1 LKNRRLEDKE
11 SKIKA
16 LHYEGMAN
24 GEFRIKE
31 RNMVKFMRFFSNDM
45 GIDLG
50 TANTCV
56 FVSGKGV
63 VLMEPSIVTINK
75 TTKEVVAVGNEAKRM
90 LGKTP
95 TNIVAMKP
103 MKDGV
108 IADFEA
114 CGSMLKYFIEQ
125 AKNPK
130 HRFVLPPR
138 IVIAV
143 PSGITSV
150 ERRAVKET
158 ALKAGARVVYLVEEP
173 MAAAIGVE
181 MPVSEPCGSFILD
194 IGGGTT
200 EMAVIS
206 LGGIVL
212 TKSLRVAGNEMDE
225 AIIDYMKKKYNLLI
239 GEKTAEEIKIR
250 IGSAFPL
257 DEELTVEVNGRS
269 LVEGLPKMI
278 KINSEEIREA
288 LKDTLSQISNAI
300 RDILEETP
308 PELSSDLIEKG
319 VTIAGG
325 GALLKG
331 IDRLISH
338 ETKLPVIVADDPL
351 KAVVRGTGRML
362 EEAQYFKQFPQE

>member
-1 LKNRRLEDKE
+1 
-11 SKIKA
+11 
-16 LHYEGMAN
+16 
-24 GEFRIKE
+24 
-31 RNMVKFMRFFSNDM
+31 MVKFMRFFSNDM

-56 FVSGKGV
+56 FVNGKGV
-63 VLMEPSIVTINK
+63 ILQEPSIVTINVA
-75 TTKEVVAVGNEAKRM
+75 TKEVVAVGNEAKRM

-95 TNIVAMKP
+95 SNIVAMKP

-114 CGSMLKYFIEQ
+114 CGSMLKYFIEC
-125 AKNPK
+125 AKTPR

-158 ALKAGARVVYLVEEP
+158 ALKAGARLVHLVEEP
-173 MAAAIGVE
+173 MAAAIGVGL
-181 MPVSEPCGSFILD
+181 PVAEPCGSFILD

-212 TKSLRVAGNEMDE
+212 TRSLRIAGNEMDE

-239 GEKTAEEIKIR
+239 GERTAEEIKIK

-257 DEELTVEVNGRS
+257 EDELTMDVNGRS
-269 LVEGLPKMI
+269 LVEGLPKMV

-288 LKDTLSQISNAI
+288 LKDTLSQIANSI
-300 RDILEETP
+300 RDVLEETP

-319 VTIAGG
+319 VTVAGG

-331 IDRLISH
+331 VDKLISQ
-338 ETKLPVIVADDPL
+338 ETKLPVIVAEDPL
-351 KAVVRGTGRML
+351 TAVVRGTGKML
-362 EEAQYFKQFPQE
+362 EETSYFRQFPQD